1 MNQNGRYHFAE
12 IRIILVKNPKN
23 IKVITFALGNITR
36 YAPSTP
42 EIAPDAPNAGAMLEG
57 SDNMCTKSATNPQ
70 NRYSARYFPLPNL
83 YSMLSPKI
91 YKNNMFPPMCN
102 IPACKNI
109 ELKIDVTTP

>member
-23 IKVITFALGNITR
+23 NKVITFALGYITR

-42 EIAPDAPNAGAMLEG
+42 EIAPDAPSAGAALEG
-57 SDNMCTKSATNPQ
+57 LDNICTKSATIPQ
-70 NRYSARYFPLPNL
+70 NIYNARNFPLPNL

-91 YKNNMFPPMCN
+91 YKNNMFPPMWN
-102 IPACKNI
+102 IPAWRNI
-109 ELKIDVTTP
+109 ELKIDDITP